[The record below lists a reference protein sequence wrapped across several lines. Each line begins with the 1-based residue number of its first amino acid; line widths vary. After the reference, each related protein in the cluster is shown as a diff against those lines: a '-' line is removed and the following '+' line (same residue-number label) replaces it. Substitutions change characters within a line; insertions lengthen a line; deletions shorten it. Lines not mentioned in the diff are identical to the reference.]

1 MVRRDRWLQE
11 PVSAHS
17 HGTSDFAS
25 HLGSGSAFLRAKM
38 PFNHSELQF
47 PVLSTED
54 HVSATRV
61 AVKSKD
67 YIRKETSAPWVL
79 CTVPGTN
86 SSGYP
91 MTSACSST
99 SESPLPV
106 S

>member
-1 MVRRDRWLQE
+1 MSTAMGQVTLPRTWAQVLRLYVRRAELSWNLSE
-11 PVSAHS
+11 P
-17 HGTSDFAS
+17 
-25 HLGSGSAFLRAKM
+25 R
-38 PFNHSELQF
+38 F
-47 PVLSTED
+47 PVVSTED
-54 HVSATRV
+54 HVSATQV
-61 AVKSKD
+61 VVKSKD

-86 SSGYP
+86 SSGCP